1 MIYIHNESITGIN
14 THNKSIDRV
23 YKGNRLVWLRDSTAD
38 SFTIEGDDSI
48 VETKPKTF
56 RAKYAGSDDIS
67 YTWSFTYANPDS
79 ISYNHNHRKVT
90 VEPVRGS
97 YGNYMTIT
105 CIMQRKGRDPLTAT
119 KEVEI
124 LEYRG
129 IDGFSIN
136 DTIFD
141 ITDSSVMVELNT
153 DPAQYKGTVT
163 VIDASVDNDG
173 FEIDETNNY
182 YVSIINTVPI
192 SNTVVEFNLSVEV
205 EDLFNV
211 VFRDTAKI
219 YAIRPTTHFTV
230 NGEDAHS
237 TPK

>member
-1 MIYIHNESITGIN
+1 MIYVHNQGITGIN
-14 THNKSIDRV
+14 IHSKIIDSV
-23 YKGNRLVWLRDSTAD
+23 YHGNRLVWLRNSTAD

-48 VETKPKTF
+48 VDTKPKTF

-67 YTWSFTYANPDS
+67 YTWSFTYDDPDS

-90 VEPVRGS
+90 VAPVRGS

-105 CIMQRKGRDPLTAT
+105 CIMQRKDRDPLTAT

-192 SNTVVEFNLSVEV
+192 SNTVVEFNISVEV

-230 NGEDAHS
+230 NGEDANS